1 MNPSA
6 FLRIE
11 RDNPDGSRLYVV
23 HLQEPRFSLEL
34 TPDTNAPDKI
44 GQGVIKRIQVPNSWA
59 GDYSQ
64 YSKLIPAAQEFLAR
78 TGGAGE
84 TLGVRRLSP

>member
-23 HLQEPRFSLEL
+23 HLEEPKFSLEL
-34 TPDTNAPDKI
+34 VPDATAPDKI

-64 YSKLIPAAQEFLAR
+64 YAKLIPAAQEFFAR
-78 TGGAGE
+78 TGDLPGS
-84 TLGVRRLSP
+84 GVPGRRAR